1 MCLYMLKSYYSA
13 FKEFAAFAPTP
24 TPLAGPGVAALLP
37 LATVGITAG
46 LYCGTPLE
54 AALLGVATGLA
65 GS

>member
-1 MCLYMLKSYYSA
+1 M
-13 FKEFAAFAPTP
+13 
-24 TPLAGPGVAALLP
+24 AGPGVAALLP